1 MLSVKKF
8 FSVASLAALLPFV
21 PVCLSSVSDPC
32 SYPSCLY
39 LPLRTSFFLAYVA
52 LKIDVFTSPGPFF
65 LILRK
70 SDYRQISPLMIF
82 PCLLTST
89 GSVSRRTTSSST
101 LLSSLKAMAVMVPM
115 KLKKTITVGINW
127 RRAINAPMMMK
138 IQRVIPCSLK
148 VIDLANAGELIRVIN
163 PIINPTIDPILVF
176 FNYYL
181 LSFVVNLNEC
191 ISSQF

>member
-1 MLSVKKF
+1 MLSVKRF
-8 FSVASLAALLPFV
+8 FSVASPTCPLPFV
-21 PVCLSSVSDPC
+21 PVCLPSVSGPC
-32 SYPSCLY
+32 PYPFCLC
-39 LPLRTSFFLAYVA
+39 LPLRTSFFLAYVT
-52 LKIDVFTSPGPFF
+52 LTIDVSTSPGPFF

-89 GSVSRRTTSSST
+89 GSVSRRTTFSST
-101 LLSSLKAMAVMVPM
+101 LLSFLKAMPVIVPM

-138 IQRVIPCSLK
+138 IQRVIPCFMK
-148 VIDLANAGELIRVIN
+148 VIDLANAGEVIRVIN
-163 PIINPTIDPILVF
+163 PIINPTIDPISVS

-181 LSFVVNLNEC
+181 LSFVLNLNEC
-191 ISSQF
+191 ISS